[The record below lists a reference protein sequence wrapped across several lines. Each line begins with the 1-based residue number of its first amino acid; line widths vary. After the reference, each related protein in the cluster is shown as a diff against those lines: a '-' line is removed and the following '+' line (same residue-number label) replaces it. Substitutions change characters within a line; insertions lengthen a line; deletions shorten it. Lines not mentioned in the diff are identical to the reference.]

1 MVLSVIT
8 YEGVMI
14 LDENINGRENDLMP
28 KALNRTLLSIEDDD
42 AIRFSITEYFED
54 KGFDVFEAE
63 DGKKGLEIFRE
74 RKPEVVLC
82 DLRMP
87 GVDGLQ
93 VLASLKNESPETP
106 IIVVSGVGAIEDA
119 IDAVR
124 NGAWD
129 YVIKPIDD
137 MEVLEEAVLRVLER
151 AALIRENQKYQ
162 DHLEE
167 MVETRTRELRDAFDG
182 IVQAMGAVL
191 EIKDPYTSGHQRRVA
206 VLARQIALEMNSDY
220 DVVQGIYISGVIH
233 DIGKI
238 AIPAEIL
245 AKPTMLSEMEFEM
258 LKSHSQMGYDILKNI
273 QFPWPIAQI
282 VYQHH
287 ERFNGSGYPQ
297 GLSGDDILLE
307 ARILAVADVVEAMA
321 SHRPYREA
329 LGIELALDEIKR
341 NRGKLYELEA
351 SDVCIFLFEKS
362 GFSFSE
368 RS

>member
-1 MVLSVIT
+1 MVLN
-8 YEGVMI
+8 
-14 LDENINGRENDLMP
+14 ENIKSSEKDIMP
-28 KALNRTLLSIEDDD
+28 KVSNRTLLSIEDDA

-54 KGFDVFEAE
+54 KGFDVLEAE
-63 DGKKGLEIFRE
+63 NGKKGLEIFRTK
-74 RKPEVVLC
+74 KPEIVLC

-87 GVDGLQ
+87 EVDGLQ
-93 VLASLKNESPETP
+93 VLSSLKKESPETP

-124 NGAWD
+124 TGAWD
-129 YVIKPIDD
+129 YVIKPIND
-137 MEVLEEAVLRVLER
+137 MAVLEKAVHRALER
-151 AALIRENQKYQ
+151 AALIEENQKYQ
-162 DHLEE
+162 EHLEE

-206 VLARQIALEMNSDY
+206 VLARKIALEMKSDY
-220 DVVQGIYISGVIH
+220 DVVQGIYIAGVIH

-245 AKPTMLSEMEFEM
+245 AKPTILSEIEFEM
-258 LKSHSQMGYDILKNI
+258 LKSHAQMGYDILKNI

-297 GLSGDDILLE
+297 GLSGDNILLE
-307 ARILAVADVVEAMA
+307 ARIIAVADVVEAMA

-341 NRGKLYELEA
+341 NRGKLYDLEA
-351 SDVCIFLFEKS
+351 ADVCIFLFEKS
-362 GFSFSE
+362 GFSFSDL
-368 RS
+368 R